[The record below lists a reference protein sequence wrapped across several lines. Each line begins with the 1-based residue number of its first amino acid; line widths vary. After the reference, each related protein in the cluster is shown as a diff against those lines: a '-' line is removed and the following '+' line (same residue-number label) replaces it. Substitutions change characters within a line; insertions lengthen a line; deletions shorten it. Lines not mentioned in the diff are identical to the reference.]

1 MLADGIP
8 KVLVLA
14 LVLLSITDNIYNGPA
29 DLDAVELFAGDRAV
43 TRALRRRR
51 HSVDCLS

>member
-14 LVLLSITDNIYNGPA
+14 LVLLSITDNIYGGPA
-29 DLDAVELFAGDRAV
+29 DLDAIELFAGDRAV
-43 TRALRRRR
+43 TRALRRC
-51 HSVDCLS
+51 HHTGHNL